1 MLNQSSCWSIAICL
15 SLALSL
21 LASRADAEFMAGVD
35 VSALAALEDHGA
47 VYRNAGQS
55 GDLIEMFA
63 DHGVNWFRLR
73 LFVDPNGQ
81 DVVVNDL
88 PYTIDLARRAKAAGG
103 KLLLNLHY
111 SDTWADPGHQTKPA
125 AWDDLSFTQLQQRV
139 HDYTRDVLLA
149 FRAEDLTPEMVQ
161 IGNEISNGL
170 LWNDGYPWSGGSHNV
185 GFDRLAALLNA
196 GIAGAKAGAGEGQEP
211 LVMLHHDRGAQWST
225 TSFYFNKLAARNV
238 DFDVIG
244 YSYYPKWHYNPD
256 TGAGSIADLTQ
267 NLTNTANAY
276 GKPVVLVETGFAS
289 RGAQFE
295 PQYQF
300 PVSAAGQ
307 QQFLEAVVDAV
318 QNVPNS
324 LGWGAF
330 WWYPEARPVNGMSV
344 WEGGRYGWFD
354 ANGNLLPVISAFEG
368 LNPDVPGDF
377 NADGRADAGDL
388 LIWQSQF
395 GQLSNDIGA
404 DDDQDGDVDGADFL
418 AWQQNVGQGLAP
430 SASAAVPEP
439 ASSAFFCLAAIFRW
453 SSLNS
458 IARRCEVRRARV
470 T

>member
-1 MLNQSSCWSIAICL
+1 
-15 SLALSL
+15 
-21 LASRADAEFMAGVD
+21 
-35 VSALAALEDHGA
+35 
-47 VYRNAGQS
+47 
-55 GDLIEMFA
+55 
-63 DHGVNWFRLR
+63 
-73 LFVDPNGQ
+73 
-81 DVVVNDL
+81 
-88 PYTIDLARRAKAAGG
+88 
-103 KLLLNLHY
+103 
-111 SDTWADPGHQTKPA
+111 
-125 AWDDLSFTQLQQRV
+125 
-139 HDYTRDVLLA
+139 
-149 FRAEDLTPEMVQ
+149 
-161 IGNEISNGL
+161 
-170 LWNDGYPWSGGSHNV
+170 
-185 GFDRLAALLNA
+185 
-196 GIAGAKAGAGEGQEP
+196 
-211 LVMLHHDRGAQWST
+211 
-225 TSFYFNKLAARNV
+225 V

-395 GQLSNDIGA
+395 GQLSNNIGA

-439 ASSAFFCLAAIFRW
+439 ASSAFFCLAAIFGW